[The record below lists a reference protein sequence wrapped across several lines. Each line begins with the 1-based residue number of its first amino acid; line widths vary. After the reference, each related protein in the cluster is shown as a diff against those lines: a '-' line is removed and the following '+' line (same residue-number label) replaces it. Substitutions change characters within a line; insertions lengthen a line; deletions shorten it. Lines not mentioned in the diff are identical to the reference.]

1 MKHADPHFSSASLP
15 KESLDSVAAA
25 KAKAEQ
31 DEQDELMIE
40 LGAALQAGST
50 AAKDRGKLRTLQ
62 EDKKR
67 ADAKMA
73 ASRRTK
79 ANKPQK

>member
-25 KAKAEQ
+25 KAKAKA
-31 DEQDELMIE
+31 EQDELMIE

-50 AAKDRGKLRTLQ
+50 AAKDLGKLRTLQ